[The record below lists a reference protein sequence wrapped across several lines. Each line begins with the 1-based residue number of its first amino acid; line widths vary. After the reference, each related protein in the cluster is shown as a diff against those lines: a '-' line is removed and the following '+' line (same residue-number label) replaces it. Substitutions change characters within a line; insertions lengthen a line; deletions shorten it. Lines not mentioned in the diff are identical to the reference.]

1 VFGIYLCI
9 CEILRAWMADPNAF
23 GIASHLS
30 RQSETGAE
38 DEGAAEQGS
47 AGAVA
52 GDGEAVVDQEL
63 VDDVEDDILQRQ
75 LEAAADGEV
84 EDQITDEEHD
94 DDVSVLCMYVCLN
107 VCMFV

>member
-1 VFGIYLCI
+1 
-9 CEILRAWMADPNAF
+9 MTDPNAF

-30 RQSETGAE
+30 RQSKTGAE

-52 GDGEAVVDQEL
+52 GDGEAVVDDQEL

-94 DDVSVLCMYVCLN
+94 DDVSVFCMYVLVCLY
-107 VCMFV
+107 VCS